1 MSKEKEERIKK
12 EIEGDLRKYLENCS
26 ENYAEYVAVVRNIHP
41 ELYQKIETFDLSFDL
56 SNYLTEVDNLRKE
69 KNIEGEMELLKNAV
83 KKRIYTPATY
93 DRLAMLY
100 EKNKDLEKAKNICL
114 IWFETD
120 YWKLPNTNRGTL
132 RILNRLEKIEKK
144 YSA

>member
-1 MSKEKEERIKK
+1 MNKEKEERIKK

-26 ENYAEYVAVVRNIHP
+26 ENYEEYVVAVRNIHP
-41 ELYQKIETFDLSFDL
+41 ELYQKIETFDLNFNL
-56 SNYLTEVDNLRKE
+56 SKYLLEIDNFRKE
-69 KNIEGEMELLKNAV
+69 KDTEGEIKLLKNAV
-83 KKRIYTPATY
+83 KMGIYTPATY
-93 DRLAMLY
+93 DRLATIY
-100 EKNKDLEKAKNICL
+100 EKNKELEKARNVCL

-132 RILNRLEKIEKK
+132 RILNKLEKIEKK